1 MNWKRTKTLFIFV
14 FILVNILLVMIYID
28 KVNKAQ
34 INDAE
39 SGNNV
44 NFQQE
49 EIKVPTDVLNKKVKD
64 TKLAQITARSKDFSS
79 YAKEHSSL
87 DTSDKDKTLE
97 GDIDKTVKVSD
108 KNLKDIKDFIA
119 DSIYNGK
126 QYQLSDLSS
135 DKITYEQTFEG
146 YPIMNNNKARL
157 TFNLNDGKA
166 TNYNQTAMNNI
177 HIAEGSNSTK
187 KQVISPRKAVEALYF
202 NRYLKRNDHVI
213 DSRLGYYSVFKETNV
228 QLLQPNW
235 EIKLKHHGKDNIET
249 YYVEAA
255 TKNPKV
261 IN

>member
-135 DKITYEQTFEG
+135 DKITYEQT
-146 YPIMNNNKARL
+146 L
-157 TFNLNDGKA
+157 
-166 TNYNQTAMNNI
+166 
-177 HIAEGSNSTK
+177 
-187 KQVISPRKAVEALYF
+187 
-202 NRYLKRNDHVI
+202 
-213 DSRLGYYSVFKETNV
+213 
-228 QLLQPNW
+228 
-235 EIKLKHHGKDNIET
+235 
-249 YYVEAA
+249 
-255 TKNPKV
+255 KV
-261 IN
+261 IQL

>member
-1 MNWKRTKTLFIFV
+1 METHKDAIHFV

-135 DKITYEQTFEG
+135 DKITYEQT
-146 YPIMNNNKARL
+146 L
-157 TFNLNDGKA
+157 
-166 TNYNQTAMNNI
+166 
-177 HIAEGSNSTK
+177 
-187 KQVISPRKAVEALYF
+187 
-202 NRYLKRNDHVI
+202 
-213 DSRLGYYSVFKETNV
+213 
-228 QLLQPNW
+228 
-235 EIKLKHHGKDNIET
+235 
-249 YYVEAA
+249 
-255 TKNPKV
+255 KV
-261 IN
+261 IQL

>member
-87 DTSDKDKTLE
+87 DTSDKNKTLE

-135 DKITYEQTFEG
+135 DKITYEQTF
-146 YPIMNNNKARL
+146 
-157 TFNLNDGKA
+157 
-166 TNYNQTAMNNI
+166 
-177 HIAEGSNSTK
+177 
-187 KQVISPRKAVEALYF
+187 
-202 NRYLKRNDHVI
+202 
-213 DSRLGYYSVFKETNV
+213 
-228 QLLQPNW
+228 
-235 EIKLKHHGKDNIET
+235 
-249 YYVEAA
+249 
-255 TKNPKV
+255 
-261 IN
+261 

>member
-14 FILVNILLVMIYID
+14 FILVNIFLVVIYID
-28 KVNKAQ
+28 KVNKSQ
-34 INDAE
+34 INEAE
-39 SGNNV
+39 SDNRV

-146 YPIMNNNKARL
+146 YPIMNNSKARL
-157 TFNLNDGKA
+157 TFNLNNGKA
-166 TNYNQTAMNNI
+166 TSYKQTAMNDI

-202 NRYLKRNDHVI
+202 NRYLKRNDQVI
-213 DSRLGYYSVFKETNV
+213 DARLGYYSVVKETNV

-235 EIKLKHHGKDNIET
+235 EIKVKHHGKDNIET
-249 YYVEAA
+249 YYVEAT

>member
-135 DKITYEQTFEG
+135 DKI
-146 YPIMNNNKARL
+146 L
-157 TFNLNDGKA
+157 SL
-166 TNYNQTAMNNI
+166 I
-177 HIAEGSNSTK
+177 HI
-187 KQVISPRKAVEALYF
+187 
-202 NRYLKRNDHVI
+202 
-213 DSRLGYYSVFKETNV
+213 
-228 QLLQPNW
+228 
-235 EIKLKHHGKDNIET
+235 
-249 YYVEAA
+249 
-255 TKNPKV
+255 
-261 IN
+261 

>member
-1 MNWKRTKTLFIFV
+1 
-14 FILVNILLVMIYID
+14 MIYID

-119 DSIYNGK
+119 DSF
-126 QYQLSDLSS
+126 
-135 DKITYEQTFEG
+135 ITV
-146 YPIMNNNKARL
+146 K
-157 TFNLNDGKA
+157 
-166 TNYNQTAMNNI
+166 NI
-177 HIAEGSNSTK
+177 NS
-187 KQVISPRKAVEALYF
+187 VIKFR
-202 NRYLKRNDHVI
+202 
-213 DSRLGYYSVFKETNV
+213 
-228 QLLQPNW
+228 
-235 EIKLKHHGKDNIET
+235 
-249 YYVEAA
+249 
-255 TKNPKV
+255 
-261 IN
+261 

>member
-87 DTSDKDKTLE
+87 DTSDKNKTLE

-135 DKITYEQTFEG
+135 DKITYEQT
-146 YPIMNNNKARL
+146 L
-157 TFNLNDGKA
+157 SL
-166 TNYNQTAMNNI
+166 I
-177 HIAEGSNSTK
+177 HI
-187 KQVISPRKAVEALYF
+187 
-202 NRYLKRNDHVI
+202 
-213 DSRLGYYSVFKETNV
+213 
-228 QLLQPNW
+228 
-235 EIKLKHHGKDNIET
+235 
-249 YYVEAA
+249 
-255 TKNPKV
+255 
-261 IN
+261 

>member
-135 DKITYEQTFEG
+135 DKITYEQTYEG
-146 YPIMNNNKARL
+146 YPIMNNSKARL
-157 TFNLNDGKA
+157 TLSL
-166 TNYNQTAMNNI
+166 I
-177 HIAEGSNSTK
+177 HI
-187 KQVISPRKAVEALYF
+187 
-202 NRYLKRNDHVI
+202 
-213 DSRLGYYSVFKETNV
+213 
-228 QLLQPNW
+228 
-235 EIKLKHHGKDNIET
+235 
-249 YYVEAA
+249 
-255 TKNPKV
+255 
-261 IN
+261 

>member
-64 TKLAQITARSKDFSS
+64 TKLAQITARSKDSS

-119 DSIYNGK
+119 DSIYNG
-126 QYQLSDLSS
+126 
-135 DKITYEQTFEG
+135 T
-146 YPIMNNNKARL
+146 
-157 TFNLNDGKA
+157 
-166 TNYNQTAMNNI
+166 
-177 HIAEGSNSTK
+177 
-187 KQVISPRKAVEALYF
+187 IS
-202 NRYLKRNDHVI
+202 
-213 DSRLGYYSVFKETNV
+213 
-228 QLLQPNW
+228 
-235 EIKLKHHGKDNIET
+235 IK
-249 YYVEAA
+249 
-255 TKNPKV
+255 
-261 IN
+261 

>member
-135 DKITYEQTFEG
+135 DKITYEQT
-146 YPIMNNNKARL
+146 L
-157 TFNLNDGKA
+157 
-166 TNYNQTAMNNI
+166 
-177 HIAEGSNSTK
+177 
-187 KQVISPRKAVEALYF
+187 
-202 NRYLKRNDHVI
+202 
-213 DSRLGYYSVFKETNV
+213 
-228 QLLQPNW
+228 
-235 EIKLKHHGKDNIET
+235 
-249 YYVEAA
+249 
-255 TKNPKV
+255 KV
-261 IN
+261 IQLWITVKPV